1 MWASSPGVGTVG
13 CRPRRR
19 QPGPAADYG
28 VESRHPGL
36 AATAG
41 LIGCV
46 RMAAAVS
53 GADAP
58 SYAGDWVGVVTATR
72 SESASTRSRWWLGT
86 STPSTSAVAQRKQM
100 NRLSRYR
107 LHPTGKQQTA
117 MSQMLRDH
125 CRLDNAGVAG
135 TSRPVP
141 RVQACQQQTPR
152 HLDKAF
158 AVFFARIKAG
168 QTPGYPRFAPVARFD
183 T

>member
-1 MWASSPGVGTVG
+1 
-13 CRPRRR
+13 
-19 QPGPAADYG
+19 
-28 VESRHPGL
+28 
-36 AATAG
+36 
-41 LIGCV
+41 
-46 RMAAAVS
+46 
-53 GADAP
+53 
-58 SYAGDWVGVVTATR
+58 
-72 SESASTRSRWWLGT
+72 
-86 STPSTSAVAQRKQM
+86 M

-152 HLDKAF
+152 QLDKAF

-183 T
+183 TVTFVNGDADTRLDEHVRVHGVRHVKVTLHRAVAGTVKQVSLTRQGRHWFAGVIGVDVPAHVRPLTGAVVGIDCGVRHRRL